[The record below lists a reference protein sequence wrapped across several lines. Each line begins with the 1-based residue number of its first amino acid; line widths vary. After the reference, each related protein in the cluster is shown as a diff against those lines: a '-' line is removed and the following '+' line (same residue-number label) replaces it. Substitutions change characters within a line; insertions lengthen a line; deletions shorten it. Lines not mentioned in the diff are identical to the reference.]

1 MTRRELCFV
10 PTNAEIDGF
19 KRDQKSVS
27 PRLSPLVLAALALL
41 NIVNLSIVALRRH
54 PQYAFAFALFFGL
67 SVALLLTLIIRQFV
81 SRNNAFRVGATVR
94 LTIDDEAIGIDGEQT
109 KPPVLYWE
117 DVCKAYEFPTS
128 FAIAFTRGYILS
140 FPKRAFE
147 DGGAA
152 FWGELRTHLTSTRYL
167 IHALPPVGRSIT
179 NTRLRRHRFR
189 LI

>member
-1 MTRRELCFV
+1 MSRRELCFV

-27 PRLSPLVLAALALL
+27 PRPSPFVLAALGLL
-41 NIVNLSIVALRRH
+41 NLSTEVFRH
-54 PQYAFAFALFFGL
+54 HSQYAFAFAVFFGL

-81 SRNNAFRVGATVR
+81 SRNNAFRIGATVR
-94 LTIDDEAIGIDGEQT
+94 LTIDDDAIGIDGEQT
-109 KPPVLYWE
+109 KPNVFHWE
-117 DVCKAYEFPTS
+117 DVRKAYEFPSS
-128 FAIAFTRGYILS
+128 FAIAFARGYILS

-167 IHALPPVGRSIT
+167 IRALPPVGRSIT